1 MKKKHIVLKKKLSLN
16 FFNSLINSDFFILE
30 KSFLSK
36 KNRFLKSNLKLL
48 NVKNESFSL
57 LNYFEL
63 IKMLNQVV
71 RIFQFYKNT
80 KSPLLFLDFKNKQF
94 LKIVELYL
102 EQNKNILP
110 VEFKLNSCVSKNV
123 SPFYILLD
131 KMFNNNKNT
140 TKRMIQRNILI
151 FIKINSFFEKNNNN
165 FYKIFNSF
173 NTLKKF
179 IFFLILLKKTYN
191 KQTKKNLCD

>member
-30 KSFLSK
+30 KSLLSK